1 MPISRID
8 IITIPPKTQEATQHK
23 QNELTKNFAE
33 QSQLQSGFQK
43 EVLHNSQQTVRTLKG
58 ENTEKR
64 YDAKDKGN
72 QSYEGQGSKKR
83 NSDSKENKDIKTS
96 NFDVKI

>member
-8 IITIPPKTQEATQHK
+8 IITMPPKTQEASQYK
-23 QNELTKNFAE
+23 QNELTKSFSE
-33 QSQLQSGFQK
+33 QAQLQSGFQK
-43 EVLHNSQQTVRTLKG
+43 DISQNSKQTVRTLKG

-64 YDAKDKGN
+64 YDAKEKGS
-72 QSYEGQGSKKR
+72 QSYDGQNSKKR
-83 NSDSKENKDIKTS
+83 QDKSKEKTEIKTS

>member
-8 IITIPPKTQEATQHK
+8 IITMPPKTQEASQYK
-23 QNELTKNFAE
+23 QNELTKSFSE
-33 QSQLQSGFQK
+33 QAQLQSGFQK
-43 EVLHNSQQTVRTLKG
+43 ELSHNSQQTVRTLKG

-64 YDAKDKGN
+64 YDAKEKGN
-72 QSYEGQGSKKR
+72 QSYEGQGSKKKH
-83 NSDSKENKDIKTS
+83 NQSKENKEIKTS

>member
-8 IITIPPKTQEATQHK
+8 IITMPPKTQEASQYKH
-23 QNELTKNFAE
+23 NELTKNLSE
-33 QSQLQSGFQK
+33 QAQLQSGFQK
-43 EVLHNSQQTVRTLKG
+43 EVAHNSRQIVKTLKG

-64 YDAKDKGN
+64 YDAKEKGS
-72 QSYEGQGSKKR
+72 QSYEGRGSKKKS
-83 NSDSKENKDIKTS
+83 NESNEEKQIKTS